1 MTCTNQQVMRLKQMS
16 CKYNKELAAARS
28 GMSAKTARK
37 YLLAQKLPSEMKK
50 ERHWKTRSNIFSA
63 VWCEIEDM
71 LTKSPKLQAT
81 TILQYLINKDP
92 DKFKISHKRT
102 LQDLCKN
109 WRAINGADKDV
120 IFSQDLKAGQQSQSD
135 YTVMNDLSITIA
147 GQQFDHLLFH
157 FMLPFSL
164 WEHASL
170 CYSESFAS
178 LSKGYDDAV
187 WNLGGVLPEHRTDN
201 LSAATNAAGSARVFT
216 QNWQEVM
223 EHYGVTPSRNNPGVS
238 HENGSVEKSHDLL
251 KTAIAQ
257 ALMLRGSKNFNDKE
271 QYMQFV
277 NEVVSSRNSGIKR
290 VERFAEERTL
300 LKPLPSK
307 KYYAPLILDTT
318 VSRFSTIQ
326 LLKVT
331 YSVPSRLIG
340 YKLRAYIYQ
349 GEIKLMYGKT
359 LIQTMPQIKEASGVK
374 ESINYRHIIKSLVRK
389 PGAFKNYV
397 YRDHLFPSTSFRAA
411 HDVLVA
417 HFPVNGT
424 KQYLKI
430 LQLAAIGSESEVQNI
445 LEQIISSG
453 KTPSFM
459 EVEERLKDQSKARNM
474 SIISGIKITAP
485 NLKCY
490 DALLQMNLQMANQ
503 TNIQTAS

>member
-1 MTCTNQQVMRLKQMS
+1 MACTNQQVIRLKQMS
-16 CKYNKELAAARS
+16 CKYNKEIAAAKS

-37 YLLAQKLPSEMKK
+37 YLLAQGLPSEMKK
-50 ERHWKTRSNIFSA
+50 ERHWKTRSNVFSS
-63 VWCEIEDM
+63 VWDEIEDM

-92 DKFKISHKRT
+92 DKFKPSHKRT
-102 LQDLCKN
+102 LQDLCKK
-109 WRAINGADKDV
+109 WRATSGSDKDV
-120 IFSQDLKAGQQSQSD
+120 IFSQDLKPGMQSQSD
-135 YTVMNDLSITIA
+135 YTIMNDLSITIA

-157 FMLPFSL
+157 FMLPYSL

-201 LSAATNAAGSARVFT
+201 LTAATKLVGSTRVFT

-223 EHYGVTPSRNNPGVS
+223 DHYGVTPSRNNPGIS

-257 ALMLRGSKNFNDKE
+257 ALMLRGSKNFNDKA
-271 QYMQFV
+271 QYKQFV
-277 NEVVSSRNSGIKR
+277 SEVVASRNSNSKR
-290 VERFAEERTL
+290 VERFEEELAL

-307 KYYAPLILDTT
+307 KYYAPLILDAT
-318 VSRFSTIQ
+318 VSKFSTIQ

-349 GEIKLMYGKT
+349 GEIKLMYGKA
-359 LIQTMPQIKEASGVK
+359 LVQTMPQIKSTTGIEA
-374 ESINYRHIIKSLVRK
+374 SINYRHIIKSLVSK

-397 YRDHLFPSTSFRAA
+397 YRDHLFPTVSFRTA
-411 HDVLVA
+411 HDMLVA
-417 HFPVNGT
+417 HLPVNGA

-430 LQLAAIGSESEVQNI
+430 LQLAAIGSESEVQTI
-445 LEQIISSG
+445 LEQMMASC
-453 KTPSFM
+453 KTPSFA
-459 EVEERLKDQSKARNM
+459 EVEEQIKSKAKARNM
-474 SIISGIKITAP
+474 SAISGVKIIAP

-490 DALLQMNLQMANQ
+490 DALLQS
-503 TNIQTAS
+503 AS